1 MAEFEQVLLWLVRAS
16 QPLFL
21 GYLGLLTVFY
31 VGLFLSALLPFRRQ
45 FVTRRAWGELS
56 HTSEAWPPLTVILPA
71 YNEEAVIA
79 ECVRTMLRSDYPGLE
94 VLVVCDGPKDQTF
107 EVLVSE
113 FELKEVPF
121 TDVRQDFNTQP
132 IVKLMGTE
140 DYPNL
145 RVILKKNG
153 GKADALN
160 VGLNAARTPLVCCCD
175 ADTLIEPG
183 ALRRMVRPFQE
194 NPNTVATSGALMLT
208 NGAQFERGSGRPTQ
222 NKAPKNWLAAI
233 QVVEYCR
240 AFYLGRMGFDT
251 WSAMLIISGAFGV
264 FNRHALVSIG
274 GYNHATVGED
284 MDLVVRL
291 HRYYR
296 RHQLSYDIVYVP
308 SAVAWT
314 EAPESLKM
322 LKSQRMRWQRGLC
335 EVISMHRGMPFDKGA
350 GAPAW
355 LGGTYFVLFE
365 ALAPLVELVGYV
377 FFMLLLAYGYR
388 YWDAWGAM
396 LALAMGLLALV
407 TLGSLTIQQ
416 LYAPVVT
423 HPKDMLKL
431 LGAAV
436 LEMLFFKPLT
446 SIWRVMAIWKFL
458 RGQTARWDPI
468 ARKGFNTR

>member
-1 MAEFEQVLLWLVRAS
+1 MKELDAWVMAVVIGA
-16 QPLFL
+16 QPLFF
-21 GYLGLLTVFY
+21 GYLVVLMSFY
-31 VGLFLSALLPFRRQ
+31 FALFVSAMVPFRRQ

-56 HTSEAWPPLTVILPA
+56 HASEVWPPLTVILPA
-71 YNEEAVIA
+71 YNEEAVIG
-79 ECVRTMLRSDYPGLE
+79 ECVSTMLRSDYPGLD
-94 VLVVCDGPKDQTF
+94 VVVVCDGPKDRTF
-107 EVLVSE
+107 DVLVEQFS
-113 FELKEVPF
+113 L
-121 TDVRQDFNTQP
+121 TDAAFQEQRADFVTKP
-132 IVKLMGTE
+132 VLRVMRSV

-145 RVILKKNG
+145 MVILKQNG

-183 ALRRMVRPFQE
+183 ALRRLVVPFQE
-194 NPNTVATSGALMLT
+194 NHVTVASSGALMLT
-208 NGAQFERGSGRPTQ
+208 NGAVFERGAGRPTQ
-222 NKAPKNWLAAI
+222 VGAPRSWLAAI

-240 AFYLGRMGFDT
+240 AFYLGRMGFDA

-264 FNRHALVSIG
+264 FSRHAMVAVG

-284 MDLVVRL
+284 MDLVVRM
-291 HRYYR
+291 HRHYR
-296 RHQLSYDIVYVP
+296 QKGEAYDITYVP

-335 EVISMHRGMPFDKGA
+335 EVISMHRGMLFDKGA

-355 LGGTYFVLFE
+355 LGGTYFLLFE
-365 ALAPLVELVGYV
+365 ALAPLVEIIGSV
-377 FFMLLLAYGYR
+377 FFVLLLFFGHA

-396 LALAMGLLALV
+396 FAMALALLTLV
-407 TLGSLTIQQ
+407 TLGALTVQQ

-423 HPKDMLKL
+423 RSNDLVKL

-436 LEMLFFKPLT
+436 LEMVFFKPLS
-446 SIWRVMAIWKFL
+446 SIWRVQATWKFL
-458 RGQTARWDPI
+458 RGHTARWDPI
-468 ARKGFNTR
+468 ARKGFSTK